1 VRQVSTNH
9 PRKVAQATL
18 TGDLAKTFADVASA
32 VGISEADL
40 VRQSIRAYL
49 GKEYVDYLRLKPGV
63 NDRKKE

>member
-1 VRQVSTNH
+1 
-9 PRKVAQATL
+9 L